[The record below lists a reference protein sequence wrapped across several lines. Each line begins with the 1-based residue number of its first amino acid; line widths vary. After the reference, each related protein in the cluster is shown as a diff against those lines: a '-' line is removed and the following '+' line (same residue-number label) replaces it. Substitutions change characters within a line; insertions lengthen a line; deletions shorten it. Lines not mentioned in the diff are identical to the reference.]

1 MIASCEDQAEFQLGV
16 SFLIHGSLEKRPA
29 NHASGSALCIC
40 AALPQSG
47 TRGLPDRDVQHIPPK
62 QGARGR
68 VGTATGRVRRLLL
81 LRGREAYHRR
91 FSSSV
96 SARMYHDFGAS
107 AAAWEREREIGR
119 DRGRGCCEGG
129 ARHHDQRGAAR
140 RLRLHG
146 LANNVALQGDH
157 LQQVMAEVR

>member
-81 LRGREAYHRR
+81 LRGREAYHTSPLLLVCLGTHVPRLWGERR
-91 FSSSV
+91 
-96 SARMYHDFGAS
+96 RLG
-107 AAAWEREREIGR
+107 ERER
-119 DRGRGCCEGG
+119 DRS
-129 ARHHDQRGAAR
+129 
-140 RLRLHG
+140 
-146 LANNVALQGDH
+146 
-157 LQQVMAEVR
+157 